1 MWIHSLLILF
11 ISQVANDLGMDFTF
25 EGLSWDNVCQTFEKA
40 YKSNDL
46 VQIPRKYV
54 DVVGK
59 QFRDIIDEVV
69 GDWLDPAGD
78 CAEGLD
84 TKKSLD
90 GDIASK
96 IDGVLKEELDESF
109 LDDNLSICV
118 KWEPNS
124 SSVGNSSLIAPSDLN
139 QDSSYNNEFD
149 ECQEETLPTKAANC
163 SDVIDGNPEY
173 FLPSVASLSGL
184 PKICPLVDESLKL
197 EPCES
202 RSVVDRPPTET
213 CDAARGIHTS
223 QEFISPRG
231 CLVNEHE
238 LQIKQDNSRASL
250 RETEVCLSGDDKFND
265 DDVIDAKE
273 EPMEVSQD
281 LDINDNWEDNEDY
294 EQAMIS
300 YQKSRASYKKKLGA
314 SLITKLRQ
322 FKGHKVKNSYC
333 DIVGRERDRQG
344 NELLKNPNLSSVP
357 DSLESDWE
365 LL

>member
-1 MWIHSLLILF
+1 
-11 ISQVANDLGMDFTF
+11 MDFTF

-46 VQIPRKYV
+46 AQIPRKYV

-69 GDWLDPAGD
+69 SDWLDPAGD
-78 CAEGLD
+78 CAQGLD
-84 TKKSLD
+84 AKNSLD
-90 GDIASK
+90 GDKASK

-109 LDDNLSICV
+109 SDDDVSICV
-118 KWEPNS
+118 KREPNPS
-124 SSVGNSSLIAPSDLN
+124 SLGNSILITPSDLN
-139 QDSSYNNEFD
+139 QDSIYNNEFD
-149 ECQEETLPTKAANC
+149 EFQEETRPTKAANC
-163 SDVIDGNPEY
+163 SDVIDGNPES
-173 FLPSVASLSGL
+173 FLSSVASLSGL

-202 RSVVDRPPTET
+202 RSIEDRSPTET

-231 CLVNEHE
+231 HLVNEHE
-238 LQIKQDNSRASL
+238 LQIKQDNSQASL
-250 RETEVCLSGDDKFND
+250 RETQVCLNGDDKFNG
-265 DDVIDAKE
+265 DDVIDLKA
-273 EPMEVSQD
+273 EPMEISQD

-294 EQAMIS
+294 ELAMIS
-300 YQKSRASYKKKLGA
+300 YQKSRASYKKTLGA

-322 FKGHKVKNSYC
+322 FKGHKVKNSC
-333 DIVGRERDRQG
+333 SDIIIGREQERQG
-344 NELLKNPNLSSVP
+344 NELSKNPNLSSVH
-357 DSLESDWE
+357 DLLESDWE